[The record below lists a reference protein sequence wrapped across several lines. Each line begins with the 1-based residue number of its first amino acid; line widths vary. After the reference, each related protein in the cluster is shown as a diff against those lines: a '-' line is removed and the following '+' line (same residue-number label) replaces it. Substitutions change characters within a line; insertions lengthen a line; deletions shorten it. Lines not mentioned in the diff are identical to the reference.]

1 MTMPWQATPE
11 HCQRNSMQK
20 QSLGGNFDAL
30 KDIPPMPTRPP
41 PKIVTFDLDVYNF
54 WPQTTTRSNASRKIK
69 NKPLQRIR
77 KESQIRQYDE
87 SAEGQPR
94 AETEWWDRISMLFK
108 MDSLD
113 P

>member
-1 MTMPWQATPE
+1 MPWQVTPE
-11 HCQRNSMQK
+11 HCQWNSMQK